1 MPDNNVIRERYNGLV
16 EVNGQLV
23 LLRGDVA
30 PEEVV
35 ATQPDDEGA
44 HNNGAGVE
52 RVRRRRRTVEEE

>member
-1 MPDNNVIRERYNGLV
+1 
-16 EVNGQLV
+16 
-23 LLRGDVA
+23 
-30 PEEVV
+30 V